1 MPHNG
6 NLSSDEGYGQHVGTF
21 LAKQLFHLVILDKGL
36 WLTAQIVAFHLYA
49 LILQHIDERGDA
61 QQILVYTGTA
71 YSRGA
76 THGWVENLNLFHGLL
91 LFIRLFFQYLSHL
104 GSCWHLTIENYLV
117 VNDDGWH

>member
-6 NLSSDEGYGQHVGTF
+6 NLSSDEGYGQNVGTY

-61 QQILVYTGTA
+61 QQILVYTGAA

-76 THGWVENLNLFHGLL
+76 AHGRVENLAQGGLSVAGGC
-91 LFIRLFFQYLSHL
+91 R
-104 GSCWHLTIENYLV
+104 CLTKELDMIAC
-117 VNDDGWH
+117 

>member
-1 MPHNG
+1 LPHNG

-49 LILQHIDERGDA
+49 HILQHIDERGDA
-61 QQILVYTGTA
+61 QQILVYTGAA

-76 THGWVENLNLFHGLL
+76 AHGRVENLNLFHVF
-91 LFIRLFFQYLSHL
+91 LF
-104 GSCWHLTIENYLV
+104 
-117 VNDDGWH
+117 